1 MNLKF
6 AVNDYVLIWNLLF
19 QASVSEEI
27 HKLKQK
33 LWLNYKN
40 EYNKLYKDKELIL
53 NDPKNFIPNDDTIYN
68 IVLETKEY
76 EKLKKETEKYR
87 NTILKLWDSKKKMI
101 RKILKEDLRVE
112 IDDYN
117 VFIVLDSLN
126 VVDAYD
132 SSDKKVNTVIFGKKI
147 DINNEC
153 KTLIELIYYIV
164 KKDIKYIYRESDEV
178 VKSIVELAILNE
190 LPTLLDNRSYYLT
203 GDSRLDDV
211 KRQIYP
217 YWLMY
222 LGATKEKMLSYM
234 MRDKIAFEVDNYTYE
249 RQLKKVDLLEFIN
262 FCIRNKR
269 HIIKNSELELI

>member
-132 SSDKKVNTVIFGKKI
+132 ASDKKVNTVIFGKKI

-164 KKDIKYIYRESDEV
+164 KKDIKYIYRESNVV

-203 GDSRLDDV
+203 GDSRLDDI

-222 LGATKEKMLSYM
+222 LGATKENMLSYM

>member
-132 SSDKKVNTVIFGKKI
+132 ASDKKVNTVIFGKKI

-164 KKDIKYIYRESDEV
+164 KKDIKYIYRESDVV

-203 GDSRLDDV
+203 GDSRLDDI

-222 LGATKEKMLSYM
+222 LGATREKMLSYM

>member
-112 IDDYN
+112 VDDYN

-132 SSDKKVNTVIFGKKI
+132 ASDKKVNTVIFGKKI

>member
-40 EYNKLYKDKELIL
+40 EYNKLYKNKELIL

-132 SSDKKVNTVIFGKKI
+132 ASDKKVNTVIFGKKI

-203 GDSRLDDV
+203 GDSRLDDI

>member
-132 SSDKKVNTVIFGKKI
+132 ASDKKVNTVIFGKKI

-164 KKDIKYIYRESDEV
+164 KKDIKYIYRESNVV

-190 LPTLLDNRSYYLT
+190 LLTLLDNRSYYLT

>member
-132 SSDKKVNTVIFGKKI
+132 ASDKKVNTVIFGKKI

-164 KKDIKYIYRESDEV
+164 KKDIKYIYRESNVV

-203 GDSRLDDV
+203 GDSRLDDI

-269 HIIKNSELELI
+269 HIIKKNELELI

>member
-132 SSDKKVNTVIFGKKI
+132 ASDKKVNTVIFGKKI

-164 KKDIKYIYRESDEV
+164 KKDIKYIYRESNVV

>member
-132 SSDKKVNTVIFGKKI
+132 ASDKKVNTVIFGKKI

-203 GDSRLDDV
+203 GDSRLDDI

>member
-132 SSDKKVNTVIFGKKI
+132 ASDKKVNTVIFGKKI

-164 KKDIKYIYRESDEV
+164 KKDIKYIYRESDVV

-203 GDSRLDDV
+203 GDSRLDDI

-217 YWLMY
+217 Y
-222 LGATKEKMLSYM
+222 
-234 MRDKIAFEVDNYTYE
+234 
-249 RQLKKVDLLEFIN
+249 
-262 FCIRNKR
+262 
-269 HIIKNSELELI
+269 

>member
-132 SSDKKVNTVIFGKKI
+132 ASDKKVNTVIFGKKI

-164 KKDIKYIYRESDEV
+164 KKDIKYIYRESNVV

-203 GDSRLDDV
+203 GDSRLDDI

>member
-132 SSDKKVNTVIFGKKI
+132 ASDKKVNTVIFGKKI
-147 DINNEC
+147 DE
-153 KTLIELIYYIV
+153 
-164 KKDIKYIYRESDEV
+164 
-178 VKSIVELAILNE
+178 
-190 LPTLLDNRSYYLT
+190 
-203 GDSRLDDV
+203 
-211 KRQIYP
+211 Q
-217 YWLMY
+217 
-222 LGATKEKMLSYM
+222 
-234 MRDKIAFEVDNYTYE
+234 
-249 RQLKKVDLLEFIN
+249 
-262 FCIRNKR
+262 
-269 HIIKNSELELI
+269 